1 MATKFLKQ
9 GLNCSMM
16 DCNTNRTGLVSFL
29 YRYINEA
36 QQEKLGVPFVLKNVE
51 MRIADTKIKEREKRS
66 QRKTASAP
74 PPFRKLI
81 SKTWGG
87 TVPAGICYSVVAGGH
102 RLWEYMIIYPQSDS
116 PNSTLRDAL
125 YSTLIFPKK
134 NSSLR
139 LQPHLNGASVFH

>member
-16 DCNTNRTGLVSFL
+16 DCNTNSTGLVSFL

-36 QQEKLGVPFVLKNVE
+36 QQEKLGVPFVLKNLE
-51 MRIADTKIKEREKRS
+51 MRFADTKIKEREKRS

-81 SKTWGG
+81 SETWGAPCQLGFAILLLLVG
-87 TVPAGICYSVVAGGH
+87 TDCGSI
-102 RLWEYMIIYPQSDS
+102 
-116 PNSTLRDAL
+116 
-125 YSTLIFPKK
+125 
-134 NSSLR
+134 
-139 LQPHLNGASVFH
+139 